1 MQILFLSKNLS
12 PKWNFRTLSVNV
24 DYTYNDKLELNK
36 ISTNTVDYTFEYD
49 VYGNITGIKADN
61 VSVISYEYLANN
73 GNLDKMT
80 YGNNAYVEYTYD
92 ELDRIIGVCYNGIES
107 VVYVYSPN
115 GDVATVEAAEQID
128 SYIAEKKKY

>member
-1 MQILFLSKNLS
+1 M
-12 PKWNFRTLSVNV
+12 
-24 DYTYNDKLELNK
+24 
-36 ISTNTVDYTFEYD
+36 
-49 VYGNITGIKADN
+49 
-61 VSVISYEYLANN
+61 ANN